1 MIRNKGIAMTVELLI
16 MIIMVA
22 VVFFALFLLYLSIE
36 AESGPASSSLFYQ
49 FTEFF
54 MGFFPGVL

>member
-1 MIRNKGIAMTVELLI
+1 MTVELLI